1 MVVAPEAPMATN
13 RKVSGEPARRRT
25 AEAENGW
32 GAHRRAEA
40 AALQTSEGRLQAVV
54 AHAPIVLFSID
65 ADGIVTLSEGRG
77 LEPLGRRPGES
88 VGKSI
93 FELYKHAPQSLEQVT
108 RALAGEAFTN
118 MTEVGDLVFETT
130 FIPTRDAGGEVTGVI
145 GVATDVTERMRAV
158 RALVEQAR
166 RDPLTGVLNHGAIIA
181 ELEEQ
186 IRHRSTTCAVAMVD
200 VDGMK
205 AVNDT
210 YGHLSGDAVLRTVAN
225 ALAGDGA
232 LVGRYGGDEFL
243 VVLPAADRARAE
255 KYVVRA
261 TEDIREA
268 KVIDDATSA
277 TIRLPVSMGVAVYP
291 EEAVTLVDLIRAADS
306 AMYAAKSK
314 RALEEGE
321 VARRLDDRV
330 STMISDLVP
339 LLTSPGQLEEK
350 LKLVAAR
357 LSTGT
362 GYDAVDCQIFR
373 SRGDAAQSAL
383 NEGEADELTEQWAAE
398 QRVQHEEER
407 EINVLLA
414 TTRRPIILEDLS
426 SDPRLTD
433 GERAVLR
440 AAGLQSAVVA
450 PMLWDGDLIG
460 IVAVARKAK
469 AAFDPRD
476 AQFLAAVASQV
487 TAIVRMATLV
497 DGLQR
502 ATERLS
508 GAQAETVM
516 MLAAAAEAHDHT
528 TGLHLES
535 IRALA
540 EAIAAELGY
549 DAERVRELGLAATLH
564 DIGKISVPDSILSSP
579 VRFDS
584 DDWEVARMW
593 DVMKQHSLWGAEF
606 LRARE
611 GFELAAKVAR
621 WHHERWDGRGYP
633 DGTTGRGDPGGSDDR
648 HGGGRARRDGARPAV
663 SARAPGARGRR
674 RGGPLPG
681 RPVQPEGRRRAGA
694 AVPARRAA
702 AALARGGS
710 PGGVTAR
717 STRRRTLPGRRAEP
731 A

>member
-1 MVVAPEAPMATN
+1 MVAKRNGP
-13 RKVSGEPARRRT
+13 GEPARRR
-25 AEAENGW
+25 AFKAQKGW
-32 GAHRRAEA
+32 DARPPADIS
-40 AALQTSEGRLQAVV
+40 ALHTSEGRLRAVV
-54 AHAPIVLFSID
+54 AHAPIVLFSINT
-65 ADGIVTLSEGRG
+65 AGIFTLSEGKG
-77 LEPLGRRPGES
+77 LEPLGLKPGEVVGRS
-88 VGKSI
+88 VFDVYGGEPDVVEKI
-93 FELYKHAPQSLEQVT
+93 T
-108 RALAGEAFTN
+108 RVLAGEGFTG

-130 FIPTRDAGGEVTGVI
+130 FIPTFDEGGSVSGMV
-145 GVATDVTERMRAV
+145 GVATDVTERIRAMRS
-158 RALVEQAR
+158 LVEQAR

-181 ELEEQ
+181 ELEQEL
-186 IRHRSTTCAVAMVD
+186 RRRSAVCSVAMVD

-225 ALAGDGA
+225 ALTGDGA
-232 LVGRYGGDEFL
+232 IVGRYGGDEFL
-243 VVLPAADRARAE
+243 VVLPAADRACAE
-255 KYVVRA
+255 AYVLGA
-261 TEDIREA
+261 TEAIREA
-268 KVIDDATSA
+268 SVVDDATSA
-277 TIRLPVSMGVAVYP
+277 TIRLPVSIGVAVYP

-314 RALEEGE
+314 RALEAGE

-330 STMISDLVP
+330 SSMIADLVP

-362 GYDAVDCQIFR
+362 GYDAVDCQITR
-373 SRGDAAQSAL
+373 ASGDSAQSAL
-383 NEGEADELTEQWAAE
+383 NEGATDALTEQWAAE
-398 QRVQHEEER
+398 QRIQHVEER
-407 EINVLLA
+407 EITTILR

-433 GERAVLR
+433 GERAVLG
-440 AAGLQSAVVA
+440 AAGLHSAVIA
-450 PMLWDGDLIG
+450 PMLWEGELIG
-460 IVAVARKAK
+460 QVAVARKAG

-476 AQFLAAVASQV
+476 AQFLAAVANQV

-516 MLAAAAEAHDHT
+516 MLAAAAEAHDHA

-540 EAIAAELGY
+540 EAIATELGY
-549 DAERVRELGLAATLH
+549 DEERVRELGLAATLH

-584 DDWEVARMW
+584 DDWEVTRMW
-593 DVMKQHSLWGAEF
+593 DVMKQHSVWGAEF
-606 LRARE
+606 LRARD
-611 GFELAAKVAR
+611 GFELAGKVAR

-633 DGTTGRGDPGGSDDR
+633 DGLQGEAIPEEVTIVTVADAFDAMVQDR
-648 HGGGRARRDGARPAV
+648 PYRA
-663 SARAPGARGRR
+663 
-674 RGGPLPG
+674 G
-681 RPVQPEGRRRAGA
+681 RPVREAVDEVVRCRGVQFNPKVVDALVRLYERGA
-694 AVPARRAA
+694 LPLLADEVERLAA
-702 AALARGGS
+702 
-710 PGGVTAR
+710 
-717 STRRRTLPGRRAEP
+717 
-731 A
+731 

>member
-1 MVVAPEAPMATN
+1 MAAKRN
-13 RKVSGEPARRRT
+13 DSGEPSRRRASAAQRGWDDARRQ
-25 AEAENGW
+25 
-32 GAHRRAEA
+32 AEA
-40 AALQTSEGRLQAVV
+40 AALHTSEGRLRAVV
-54 AHAPIVLFSID
+54 AHAPIVLFSINTV
-65 ADGIVTLSEGRG
+65 GIFTLSEGRG
-77 LEPLGRRPGES
+77 LEPLGLLPGEVVGRS
-88 VGKSI
+88 VFDVYRDEPSV
-93 FELYKHAPQSLEQVT
+93 LENIT
-108 RALAGEAFTN
+108 RVLAGERFTG
-118 MTEVGDLVFETT
+118 MTEVGELVYETT
-130 FIPTRDAGGEVTGVI
+130 YIPTFDDGGRVSGMV

-158 RALVEQAR
+158 RSLVEQAR
-166 RDPLTGVLNHGAIIA
+166 RDPLTGVLNHGAIIDQ
-181 ELEEQ
+181 LEEQ
-186 IRHRSTTCAVAMVD
+186 LRRRRVVCSVAMVD

-225 ALAGDGA
+225 ALTGDGVI
-232 LVGRYGGDEFL
+232 VGRYGGDEFL
-243 VVLPAADRARAE
+243 VILPSADRAGAETYVQRAV
-255 KYVVRA
+255 K
-261 TEDIREA
+261 DIRAA

-277 TIRLPVSMGVAVYP
+277 TIRLPVSIGVAVYP
-291 EEAVTLVDLIRAADS
+291 EEAVTLVDLIRAADG

-330 STMISDLVP
+330 SSMISDLVP

-362 GYDAVDCQIFR
+362 GYDAVDCQIYR
-373 SRGDAAQSAL
+373 SSGDSAQSAL
-383 NEGEADELTEQWAAE
+383 NEGESDELTEQWAAE
-398 QRVQHEEER
+398 QRIQHEQER
-407 EINVLLA
+407 EIPTILR
-414 TTRRPIILEDLS
+414 TTRRPIILEDLA
-426 SDPRLTD
+426 SDPRLTE
-433 GERAVLR
+433 GERTVLG
-440 AAGLQSAVVA
+440 AAGLQSAVIA
-450 PMLWDGDLIG
+450 PMLWDSELVGT
-460 IVAVARKAK
+460 VAVARKAK

-476 AQFLAAVASQV
+476 AQFLAAVANQV

-540 EAIAAELGY
+540 EAIASELGY
-549 DAERVRELGLAATLH
+549 NAERVRELGLAATLH

-593 DVMKQHSLWGAEF
+593 DVMKQHSVWGAEF
-606 LRARE
+606 LRARD
-611 GFELAAKVAR
+611 GFELAGKVAR

-633 DGTTGRGDPGGSDDR
+633 DGLQGEAIPEEVTIVTVADAFDAMVHDR
-648 HGGGRARRDGARPAV
+648 PYR
-663 SARAPGARGRR
+663 S
-674 RGGPLPG
+674 G
-681 RPVQPEGRRRAGA
+681 RPVHEAVDEVVRCRGVQFSPKVVDALVRLYQHGELPLPADEDERLA
-694 AVPARRAA
+694 A
-702 AALARGGS
+702 
-710 PGGVTAR
+710 
-717 STRRRTLPGRRAEP
+717 
-731 A
+731 